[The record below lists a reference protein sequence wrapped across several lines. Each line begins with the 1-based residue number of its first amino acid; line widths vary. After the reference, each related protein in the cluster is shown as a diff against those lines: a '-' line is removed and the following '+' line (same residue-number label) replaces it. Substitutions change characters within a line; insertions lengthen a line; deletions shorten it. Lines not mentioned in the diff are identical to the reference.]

1 MQACKK
7 ITILKQENSVV
18 KPNLFAVVMRAYNGA
33 EVCELAG
40 KFDKKYIKTTDMP
53 DLKILTVI

>member
-7 ITILKQENSVV
+7 ITILKQEISVV

-40 KFDKKYIKTTDMP
+40 KFDKKYIKTTDMS
-53 DLKILTVI
+53 D